1 MNQKQLIG
9 TMHEALI
16 SAKDALTL
24 ANIAGFK
31 VAIQLAKVKQAIEA
45 VEAVEGEEQ

>member
-16 SAKDALTL
+16 AAKDALTL
-24 ANIAGFK
+24 AHIAGFK
-31 VAIQLAKVKQAIEA
+31 VAVQLAKVKQAIEA
-45 VEAVEGEEQ
+45 VEGEE